1 MGCVTS
7 TVIKILF
14 QVARDEKRWIYID
27 ATNAI
32 LHASHAIS
40 HLSHATHATNAI
52 SHATKRYGMCTYDMK
67 LLDMTVLLS
76 ENSMGIYPAGLKV
89 NPDVFLHDICE
100 LIFCQPVFFRFRTK
114 NEKQDS
120 LRLRESFV
128 TFVTL
133 LARQVKL
140 PS

>member
-89 NPDVFLHDICE
+89 KHQTC
-100 LIFCQPVFFRFRTK
+100 FFTTFA
-114 NEKQDS
+114 NGFFDS
-120 LRLRESFV
+120 LFFFSFSH
-128 TFVTL
+128 
-133 LARQVKL
+133 KK
-140 PS
+140 